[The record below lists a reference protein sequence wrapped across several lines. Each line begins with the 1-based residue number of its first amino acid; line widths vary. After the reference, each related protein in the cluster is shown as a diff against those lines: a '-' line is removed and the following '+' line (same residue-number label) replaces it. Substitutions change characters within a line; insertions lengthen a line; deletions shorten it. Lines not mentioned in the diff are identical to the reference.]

1 MKLDGF
7 HARNHTFFGVQWG
20 PVMPCSWAIAMSGMN
35 IKNRSQRS
43 DFFRFWPWNVW
54 TNTCRVGEVSPWW
67 PDRCSLW
74 VGLAGPVEHQ
84 MALGMIGCSLSFDMT
99 CFSDFGLFGL
109 FGFYKHYQLII
120 ICWNICSEISKISVC
135 WLSVAFYR
143 RSSCTSNWWFFPFGM
158 LSSGWIL
165 TGSRLNPCWCLL
177 VKSVL
182 VFFES

>member
-1 MKLDGF
+1 MGSSDALFLSHSHVWNEHKEPKSKIRLLQVLTLECVNK
-7 HARNHTFFGVQWG
+7 HMPSRWGV
-20 PVMPCSWAIAMSGMN
+20 
-35 IKNRSQRS
+35 
-43 DFFRFWPWNVW
+43 
-54 TNTCRVGEVSPWW
+54 PWW

-143 RSSCTSNWWFFPFGM
+143 RSSCTSNWRFFPFGM